1 MPINRTEAALASRY
15 IDTVSRVFQLLL
27 SALPFRYGL
36 SLLFRRPLPLE
47 KLQCLLVP
55 FVLAMNGTRVGVVVF
70 EGRDDER
77 SIFVWHVEFHAFSLA
92 SPPPQFPPGLDEL
105 LYGLWG
111 RNPLALNPTFFPGF
125 VIEIAN
131 SVFTEPG
138 QVLAQLLKLIFS
150 QRTFGLHTPRSNA
163 PNHLVRRIRDDHAA
177 RRV

>member
-77 SIFVWHVEFHAFSLA
+77 SIFVWHVEFHAYSLA
-92 SPPPQFPPGLDEL
+92 SPVPQLLPGLDQL
-105 LYGLWG
+105 LNGLRR
-111 RNPLALNPTFFPGF
+111 RNPLALYPACFPRF

-131 SVFTEPG
+131 SVFTELG

-150 QRTFGLHTPRSNA
+150 QRTFGFHRSRIA
-163 PNHLVRRIRDDHAA
+163 ASRLVFAYA
-177 RRV
+177 RRDTFSGLT